1 MKVHL
6 TANHLARR
14 STRQQHKLEAVKY
27 LLNKKET
34 CTFLNKLAEYLLL
47 PDCYLISLPASLLAS
62 LIEQTFTLLANKTNN
77 ISIQQSL
84 LTPDDQLLLLSCPNI
99 PYLIDS
105 ILTLQHK
112 LNIPFQLLAH
122 PVIVVQRQESFITH
136 LDNGVGS
143 GTEELM
149 IVLRLEFANSHK
161 LSLLEDALEKVTRA
175 ALQWHQSG
183 TPLSAKLETIKSI
196 DKLDNV
202 AAFINWLKKEAFI
215 PFAYQALVVHKA
227 GDYSP
232 DTELSVVAS
241 DGMEINISGQPD
253 SLEQINKILTRDT
266 EVIVQS
272 LPILSPIIRHENL
285 IYIGF
290 REHRNDDTLL
300 EHGFFGLF
308 NESELNG
315 PACNVSELCEKVT
328 ATLDT
333 LKVQRNSYDFMQ
345 LQELFNLF
353 PKIELFF
360 IHETQLQL
368 LAHSLRRYLFRPDSI
383 KLLFLSSASPFRI
396 SALIIIPQAL
406 LRESIDKVLLQTLC
420 QELSC
425 SLESSRIISPGGHYT
440 GLQLCLIP
448 EHEDN
453 QIDVD
458 FLERILNR
466 QTRPWILKFR
476 LLLERSLGKANSVQ
490 FWARYKNA
498 FSVDYQTLMPPRNAV
513 LDLLQIEQALKTHQQ
528 QISLIKPC
536 RQLHNY
542 RLHFYSEQEYFLDKY
557 IPVLENLN
565 LHLIDQVQ
573 FNVCIDNRKIYI
585 KSFVIKAAA
594 EQTQPLYQLRPQMID
609 TIQAILDG
617 KAENDPLNGLI
628 VLTGMTWKE
637 IDVLRAYRNYYLQLG
652 NQSTEASIHHAL
664 TSNPQVAASLYGY
677 FEARFRPDSNWDD
690 PSIREEQALFPL
702 RLQLLETIEAVTDIN
717 SDRILRTLFNLIDA
731 TVRSNFHV
739 RHDLDDYFF
748 AFKINSLGIIEMPA
762 PRPQNEIY
770 VHSVD
775 MEGIHLRGGKVSRGG
790 IRWSDRP
797 DDFRT
802 EILGLMQTQMSKN
815 ALIIPKGAKGGF
827 VVKTIHANESFR
839 DAGKRAY
846 ITLMHGLLDLTD
858 NYAQEKVIRLSG
870 IVTYDGNDPYLVVAA
885 DKGTAQFPDIAN
897 AVAAEYKFWLKDAFA
912 SGGSQGYNHKA
923 LGITARGAW
932 ESVKRHFRE
941 RGQDIQTESFTVV
954 GIGSMDGD
962 VFGNGMLLSRCIKLI
977 AAISGQHIFI
987 DPDPDPEHS
996 FTERQRLFD
1005 LPGSNWDDYDRQLI
1019 SAGGSVYRRNDKNI
1033 PLSLEVRKWLG
1044 IRYRSLDGESLIRYL
1059 LTAKTDLLWLGGIG
1073 TYVKASTEQHEDAGD
1088 RSNDAVRI
1096 DALDV
1101 QASVV
1106 GEGANLGF
1114 TQKARIEYNLSGGSI
1129 NTDAID
1135 NSAGVDISDHEVNLK
1150 ILLYD
1155 LQKNKRITDYQ
1166 KLFIQV
1172 TDEVCQLVLKNNY
1185 AQSQCLSLD
1194 QLLCKNNVDPYLQ
1207 VAERLESAGF
1217 LDRAVESFPQNKTVL
1232 ARQEHALTRPELA
1245 VLMAGCKL
1253 LLTQLLKE
1261 QQKFITAEYCSRYL
1275 EAYFPEQ
1282 ISKDYSTVL
1291 NSHPL
1296 ASDIKATLISNQIIN
1311 QAGCSILAMSTE
1323 NGNSDI
1329 TTIIAC
1335 YLAFDLILDGNSL
1348 RQEIYS
1354 LDNQIETNSQYQL
1367 LLLLENTLANFC
1379 RQAMQREQ
1387 FIQPTAETIACY
1399 QGYLVEYEA
1408 FFEHQDCVKPKLKNQ
1423 DQLVD
1428 NQQSGIPE
1436 QLAQRINIISDL
1448 EDFPL
1453 LVDMATETGHSFTAI
1468 LTAFNDVL
1476 DYLEL
1481 NTVYAQLAQLP
1492 AQDPWEFKVLNTLL
1506 EDTKTVVCKLVI
1518 RILESEVKSC
1528 SEYLTAASNRKH
1540 QLDSYQQIYQEI
1552 IMTTPP
1558 GLLPYIALGKALSGL
1573 TE

>member
-6 TANHLARR
+6 TANRLALRG
-14 STRQQHKLEAVKY
+14 TRHQHKLAAVKY

-34 CTFLNKLAEYLLL
+34 CTFLDKLAEYLLL
-47 PDCYLISLPASLLAS
+47 PDSYLISLPASLLAS
-62 LIEQTFTLLANKTNN
+62 LIEQTFALLANKTKS
-77 ISIQQSL
+77 ISIQQAP
-84 LTPDDQLLLLSCPNI
+84 LTADDQLLLLSCPDT

-136 LDNGVGS
+136 LNNEVDS
-143 GTEELM
+143 GAKELL
-149 IVLRLEFANSHK
+149 IVLRLKLANTNN
-161 LSLLEDALEKVTRA
+161 LSLLEDALEKVTQA
-175 ALQWHQSG
+175 ALQWDQSG
-183 TPLSAKLETIKSI
+183 TQLSAKLDTIKSI
-196 DKLDNV
+196 DRLDSV
-202 AAFINWLKKEAFI
+202 AAFINWLNEKAFI
-215 PFAYQALVVHKA
+215 PFSYQAFVVHKA
-227 GDYSP
+227 DKLSP
-232 DTELSVVAS
+232 DTELSAVANE
-241 DGMEINISGQPD
+241 GMEINISAQPD
-253 SLEQINKILTRDT
+253 SLEQLNKILTRDAD
-266 EVIVQS
+266 VIVQS
-272 LPILSPIIRHENL
+272 LPIPSPIIRHENL
-285 IYIGF
+285 VYIGF

-315 PACNVSELCEKVT
+315 PACNVPELCEKVT
-328 ATLDT
+328 ATLDN

-345 LQELFNLF
+345 LEELFNLF

-360 IHETQLQL
+360 THETQLQL
-368 LAHSLRRYLFRPDSI
+368 LAQSLRRYLFRPDSI
-383 KLLFLSSASPFRI
+383 KLMFLSSASPFRI

-406 LRESIDKVLLQTLC
+406 LRESIDKLLLQALC
-420 QELSC
+420 RELSC
-425 SLESSRIISPGGHYT
+425 SLESSRIIFPGGHYT

-458 FLERILNR
+458 YLERLLNR
-466 QTRPWILKFR
+466 LARPWILKFR

-490 FWARYKNA
+490 FWARYQNA
-498 FSVDYQTLMPPRNAV
+498 FSVDYQTLMPPRNAI
-513 LDLLQIEQALKTHQQ
+513 LDLLQIEQLLKINKQ
-528 QISLIKPC
+528 QISLLNPC
-536 RQLHNY
+536 RQLLNY

-557 IPVLENLN
+557 IPLLENLN
-565 LHLIDQVQ
+565 LHLVDQVQ
-573 FNVCIDNRKIYI
+573 FSVYIDNRKIYI
-585 KSFVIKAAA
+585 KSFVIKADA
-594 EQTQPLYQLRPQMID
+594 EQTQPLHRLRSQMLD
-609 TIQAILDG
+609 TILAILDG
-617 KAENDPLNGLI
+617 KAENDPLNALI

-652 NQSTEASIHHAL
+652 YQSTIASIHQAL
-664 TSNPQVAASLYGY
+664 TSNPQVATSLYNY
-677 FEARFRPDSNWDD
+677 FEARFRPDPNWND
-690 PSIREEQALFPL
+690 PSVREEEALFPL
-702 RLQLLETIEAVTDIN
+702 RLQLLEKIETVTDIN

-739 RHDLDDYFF
+739 RRDLDDYFF

-762 PRPQNEIY
+762 PRPKNEIY
-770 VHSVD
+770 VHAVD

-815 ALIIPKGAKGGF
+815 ALIIPRGAKGGF
-827 VVKTIHANESFR
+827 VVKTIHSNESFR

-858 NYAQEKVIRLSG
+858 NYAQEKVIRLPG

-897 AVAAEYKFWLKDAFA
+897 AAAAEYKFWLKDAFA

-941 RGQDIQTESFTVV
+941 QGQDIQTEPFTVV

-962 VFGNGMLLSRCIKLI
+962 VFGNGMLLSRCIKLLT
-977 AAISGQHIFI
+977 AISGLHIFI
-987 DPDPDPEHS
+987 DPNPNPKCS

-1005 LPGSNWDDYDRQLI
+1005 LPGSSWDDYDRQLI
-1019 SAGGSVYRRNDKNI
+1019 SAGGGVYRRDDKDI
-1033 PLSLEVRKWLG
+1033 PLSPEVRKWLG

-1059 LTAKTDLLWLGGIG
+1059 LAAKVDLLWLGGIG

-1088 RSNDAVRI
+1088 RSNDEVRI

-1101 QASVV
+1101 RAGIV

-1114 TQKARIEYNLSGGSI
+1114 TQKARIEYCLSGGRI

-1155 LQKNKRITDYQ
+1155 LQKNKHIADYQ

-1185 AQSQCLSLD
+1185 AQSLCLSLD
-1194 QLLCKNNVDPYLQ
+1194 QKRCKNNVEPYLQ
-1207 VAERLESAGF
+1207 LAERLESAGF
-1217 LDRAVESFPQNKTVL
+1217 LDRTVESFPQNKIVL
-1232 ARQEHALTRPELA
+1232 ARTEHVLTRPELA
-1245 VLMAGCKL
+1245 VLMAGSKI

-1261 QQKFITAEYCSRYL
+1261 QHQFITTEYCDRYL
-1275 EAYFPEQ
+1275 EAYFPER
-1282 ISKDYSTVL
+1282 IRREYNNYL

-1296 ASDIKATLISNQIIN
+1296 AGDIKATLISNQIIN
-1311 QAGCSILAMSTE
+1311 QAGCSFLAMSTD
-1323 NGNSDI
+1323 NGNNDL
-1329 TTIIAC
+1329 TVIIAC

-1348 RQEIYS
+1348 RHKIYS
-1354 LDNQIETNSQYQL
+1354 LDNQIETDSQYQL

-1387 FIQPTAETIACY
+1387 FIQPTAETITCY
-1399 QGYLVEYEA
+1399 QGYLVEYAA
-1408 FFEHQDCVKPKLKNQ
+1408 FLDHQDYVKPRLKNQ
-1423 DQLVD
+1423 EQLVN

-1436 QLAQRINIISDL
+1436 QLAHRIKIISKL
-1448 EDFPL
+1448 EDFLL
-1453 LVDMATETGHSFTAI
+1453 LVNMTAETDQSFKTI
-1468 LTAFNDVL
+1468 LTVFSDTLNF
-1476 DYLEL
+1476 LEL
-1481 NTVYAQLAQLP
+1481 NTVYEQLAMLRVK
-1492 AQDPWEFKVLNTLL
+1492 DPWEQKVMNDLTDNM
-1506 EDTKTVVCKLVI
+1506 KIIIGKLVI
-1518 RILESEVKSC
+1518 NMLESGQKFC
-1528 SEYLTAASNRKH
+1528 SDYLTIPDRKRH
-1540 QLDSYQQIYQEI
+1540 LNGYQQVYKEI
-1552 IMTTPP
+1552 KITKPP
-1558 GLLPYIALGKALSGL
+1558 GLLPYIALEKKLKNLLG
-1573 TE
+1573 

>member
-1 MKVHL
+1 MKVLL
-6 TANHLARR
+6 TSNYLARR
-14 STRQQHKLEAVKY
+14 STRQQHKLEAVKF
-27 LLNKKET
+27 LLNKKEN
-34 CTFLNKLAEYLLL
+34 CTFLDKLAEYLLL
-47 PDCYLISLPASLLAS
+47 PDSYLISLPASFLTS
-62 LIEQTFTLLANKTNN
+62 LVEQAFAFLANQTTN
-77 ISIQQSL
+77 ISIHQVR
-84 LTPDDQLLLLSCPNI
+84 LTADDQLLLLSCPNI

-105 ILTLQHK
+105 ILTLQQK

-122 PVIVVQRQESFITH
+122 PVIVVKRQESFITH
-136 LDNGVGS
+136 LDNEVS
-143 GTEELM
+143 SRAKELLV
-149 IVLRLEFANSHK
+149 VLRLELPNTQN
-161 LSLLEDALEKVTRA
+161 LSLLEDALEKVARDS
-175 ALQWHQSG
+175 LQWHQNS
-183 TPLSAKLETIKSI
+183 TQLSAKMETIKSI
-196 DKLDNV
+196 DSFENV
-202 AAFINWLKKEAFI
+202 AAFINWLNREAFI
-215 PFAYQALVVHKA
+215 PFAYQALVVDKA
-227 GDYSP
+227 DNLSP
-232 DTELSVVAS
+232 DTELSVVA
-241 DGMEINISGQPD
+241 DAGMEINISDQPGL
-253 SLEQINKILTRDT
+253 LEQLNKILTRDT
-266 EVIVQS
+266 DVIVQS
-272 LPILSPIIRHENL
+272 LRILSPIIRHENL

-308 NESELNG
+308 NESGLNG
-315 PACNVSELCEKVT
+315 PACNVPELCEKVT
-328 ATLDT
+328 TTLDI

-383 KLLFLSSASPFRI
+383 KLMFLSSASPFRI

-406 LRESIDKVLLQTLC
+406 LRESIDKVLLHTLC

-425 SLESSRIISPGGHYT
+425 SLESSRIIFSGGHYT

-458 FLERILNR
+458 LLERLLNR
-466 QTRPWILKFR
+466 KARPWILKFR
-476 LLLERSLGKANSVQ
+476 LLLERSQGKASSVQ

-513 LDLLQIEQALKTHQQ
+513 LDLLKIEQALKTHKQ
-528 QISLIKPC
+528 QISLLNPS
-536 RQLHNY
+536 RQQQNY

-565 LHLIDQVQ
+565 LHLVDQVQ
-573 FNVCIDNRKIYI
+573 FSVNIDNRQIYI

-594 EQTQPLYQLRPQMID
+594 EQTRPLHQLRPQMLD

-617 KAENDPLNGLI
+617 KAENDPLNSLI

-652 NQSTEASIHHAL
+652 NQSTITSIHHAL
-664 TSNPQVAASLYGY
+664 TSNPQVAASLYDY
-677 FEARFRPDSNWDD
+677 FEARFRPDPNWDD
-690 PSIREEQALFPL
+690 PSLREEEALFPL
-702 RLQLLETIEAVTDIN
+702 RLQLLEKIEAVTDIN
-717 SDRILRTLFNLIDA
+717 SDRILRTQFNLIDA

-739 RHDLDDYFF
+739 RRDLDDYFF

-770 VHSVD
+770 VHAVD

-827 VVKTIHANESFR
+827 VVKPIHPNESFR

-858 NYAQEKVIRLSG
+858 NYAQEKVIRLPG

-941 RGQDIQTESFTVV
+941 RGQDIQTEPFTVV

-987 DPDPDPEHS
+987 DPDPDPECS

-1005 LPGSNWDDYDRQLI
+1005 LPASSWDDYGRQLI
-1019 SAGGSVYRRNDKNI
+1019 SAGGGVYRRDDKNI

-1044 IRYRSLDGESLIRYL
+1044 IRYRALDGESLIRYL
-1059 LTAKTDLLWLGGIG
+1059 LAAKTDLLWLGGIG
-1073 TYVKASTEQHEDAGD
+1073 TYVKASTEQHGD
-1088 RSNDAVRI
+1088 VGDGSNDVVRI

-1101 QASVV
+1101 QASVI

-1114 TQKARIEYNLSGGSI
+1114 TQKARIEYSLSGGSI

-1155 LQKNKRITDYQ
+1155 LQKTKRIDDYQ

-1172 TDEVCQLVLKNNY
+1172 TDEVCQLVLSNNY

-1194 QLLCKNNVDPYLQ
+1194 LLRCKKNVEPYLKL
-1207 VAERLESAGF
+1207 AERLESAGF
-1217 LDRAVESFPQNKTVL
+1217 LDRAVESFPQNKIVL
-1232 ARQEHALTRPELA
+1232 ARQEHDLTRPELA
-1245 VLMAGCKL
+1245 VLMAGCKQ

-1261 QQKFITAEYCSRYL
+1261 QQKFISAEYCTRYL

-1291 NSHPL
+1291 NGHPL

-1348 RQEIYS
+1348 RKQIYS

-1367 LLLLENTLANFC
+1367 LLLLEKTLTNFC
-1379 RQAMQREQ
+1379 KQALQREK
-1387 FIQPTAETIACY
+1387 FIPLTAETIICY
-1399 QGYLVEYEA
+1399 QNYLKEYEA
-1408 FFEHQDCVKPKLKNQ
+1408 FFEHQDCLKPELKNL

-1428 NQQSGIPE
+1428 NQSSPISK
-1436 QLAQRINIISDL
+1436 QLAQRINFISDL

-1453 LVDMATETGHSFTAI
+1453 LVDMAAETEHSFIAI
-1468 LTAFNDVL
+1468 LTAFNETL
-1476 DYLEL
+1476 SYLEL

-1528 SEYLTAASNRKH
+1528 SAYFTAASNRKH

-1558 GLLPYIALGKALSGL
+1558 GLLPYITLGKALGGL
-1573 TE
+1573 TD